1 MITETV
7 RMRYGWII
15 ILWCMAVFPVTAQRM
30 HVEDFGRYKKPFL
43 RKASFA
49 TDKRQAFLDFFTNE
63 KGFQFFVEDTPIA
76 ATEGEGMVTLA
87 LPHRTGSL
95 IIKHPVYGQLA
106 WKVPN
111 GVLKKKKHYHAYLHT
126 ESLEKEFR
134 QQKQWALISTVP
146 ERAIVYVDTVIHP
159 LLDGNLSIYLPLGR
173 HVCRIESPFY
183 QTLNDTIELT
193 DIARFEKRYV
203 LQPFYAYLTVETDWP
218 DARICLDGDSLGLQ
232 RVETSR
238 LMPGRYR
245 LTVNQGDSL
254 YYEQWLE
261 LANAERKVVDLHG
274 IELRPFPQ
282 LGQSIEMSGFP
293 DEVLSDSMAS
303 DGLQKQPGQWADVH
317 ITAFDADTEIWL
329 NRERVGQGEWRG
341 NLAPG
346 FYAVSSRKEGLDSRT
361 DFFWVDAGKSVELN
375 LISPLADYGLLNVSC
390 DEVDATVFL
399 NGLAVG
405 SAPCVLRNLPV
416 NRTYRVRLVKGR
428 KAAET
433 LVRLKGNDI
442 VNVKLKLK

>member
-1 MITETV
+1 
-7 RMRYGWII
+7 
-15 ILWCMAVFPVTAQRM
+15 MAVFPVMAQRM

-43 RKASFA
+43 HKASFT
-49 TDKRQAFLDFFTNE
+49 TDKRQALLDFFTNE
-63 KGFQFFVEDTPIA
+63 KGFQFFVEDAPVA
-76 ATEGEGMVTLA
+76 ATEREGMVTLA

-159 LLDGNLSIYLPLGR
+159 LLDGNLSLYLPLGR

-193 DIARFEKRYV
+193 DIVRFEKRYV

-293 DEVLSDSMAS
+293 DEVLADSMAS
-303 DGLQKQPGQWADVH
+303 DGLQEQSGQWADVH

-399 NGLAVG
+399 NGLAIG

-416 NRTYRVRLVKGR
+416 GRTYRVRLVKGR

-433 LVRLKGNDI
+433 LVRLRGNDI

>member
-1 MITETV
+1 
-7 RMRYGWII
+7 
-15 ILWCMAVFPVTAQRM
+15 MAVFPVMAQRM

-43 RKASFA
+43 HKASFT
-49 TDKRQAFLDFFTNE
+49 TDKRQALLDFFTNE
-63 KGFQFFVEDTPIA
+63 KGFQFFVEDAPVA

-159 LLDGNLSIYLPLGR
+159 LLDGNLSLYLPLGR

-193 DIARFEKRYV
+193 DIVRFEKRYV

-245 LTVNQGDSL
+245 LTVNLGDSL

-293 DEVLSDSMAS
+293 DEVLADSMAS
-303 DGLQKQPGQWADVH
+303 DGLQELSGQWADVH

-399 NGLAVG
+399 NGLAIG

-416 NRTYRVRLVKGR
+416 GRTYRVRLVKGR

-433 LVRLKGNDI
+433 LVRLRGNDI

>member
-1 MITETV
+1 
-7 RMRYGWII
+7 
-15 ILWCMAVFPVTAQRM
+15 MAVFPVMAQRM

-43 RKASFA
+43 HKASFT
-49 TDKRQAFLDFFTNE
+49 TDKRQALLDFFTNE
-63 KGFQFFVEDTPIA
+63 KGFQFFVEDAPVA

-95 IIKHPVYGQLA
+95 IIKHLVYGQLA

-159 LLDGNLSIYLPLGR
+159 LLDGNLSLYLPLGR

-193 DIARFEKRYV
+193 DIVRFEKRYV

-245 LTVNQGDSL
+245 LTVNLGDSL

-293 DEVLSDSMAS
+293 DEVLADSMAS
-303 DGLQKQPGQWADVH
+303 DGLQEQSGQWADVH

-329 NRERVGQGEWRG
+329 NRERLGQGEWRG

-375 LISPLADYGLLNVSC
+375 LTSPLADYGLLNVSC

-399 NGLAVG
+399 NGLAIG

-416 NRTYRVRLVKGR
+416 GRTYRVRLVKGR

-433 LVRLKGNDI
+433 LVRLRGNDI

>member
-1 MITETV
+1 
-7 RMRYGWII
+7 
-15 ILWCMAVFPVTAQRM
+15 MAVFPVMAQRM

-43 RKASFA
+43 HKASFT
-49 TDKRQAFLDFFTNE
+49 TDKRQALLDFFTNE
-63 KGFQFFVEDTPIA
+63 KGFQFFVEDAPVA

-146 ERAIVYVDTVIHP
+146 ERAIFYVDTVIHP
-159 LLDGNLSIYLPLGR
+159 LLDGNLSLYLPLGR

-193 DIARFEKRYV
+193 DIVRFEKRYV

-245 LTVNQGDSL
+245 LTVNLGDSL

-293 DEVLSDSMAS
+293 DEVLADSMAS
-303 DGLQKQPGQWADVH
+303 DGLQEQSGQWADVH

-329 NRERVGQGEWRG
+329 NRERLGQGEWRG

-399 NGLAVG
+399 NGLAIG

-416 NRTYRVRLVKGR
+416 GRTYRVRLVKGR

-433 LVRLKGNDI
+433 LVRLRGNDI

>member
-1 MITETV
+1 
-7 RMRYGWII
+7 
-15 ILWCMAVFPVTAQRM
+15 MAVFPVMAQRM

-43 RKASFA
+43 HKASFT
-49 TDKRQAFLDFFTNE
+49 TDKRQALLDFFTNE
-63 KGFQFFVEDTPIA
+63 KGFQFFVEDAPVA

-106 WKVPN
+106 LKVPN

-159 LLDGNLSIYLPLGR
+159 LLDGNLSLYLPLGR

-193 DIARFEKRYV
+193 DIVRFEKRYV

-293 DEVLSDSMAS
+293 DEVLADSMAS
-303 DGLQKQPGQWADVH
+303 DGLQEQSGQWADVH

-399 NGLAVG
+399 NGLAIG

-416 NRTYRVRLVKGR
+416 GRTYRVRLVKGR

-433 LVRLKGNDI
+433 LVRLRGNDI

>member
-1 MITETV
+1 
-7 RMRYGWII
+7 
-15 ILWCMAVFPVTAQRM
+15 MAVFPVMAQRM

-43 RKASFA
+43 HKASFT
-49 TDKRQAFLDFFTNE
+49 TDKRQALLDFFTNE
-63 KGFQFFVEDTPIA
+63 KGFQFFVEDAPVA

-95 IIKHPVYGQLA
+95 IIKHPVYGQLV

-159 LLDGNLSIYLPLGR
+159 LLDGNLSLYLPLGR

-193 DIARFEKRYV
+193 DIVRFEKRYV

-245 LTVNQGDSL
+245 LTVNLGDSL

-293 DEVLSDSMAS
+293 DEVLADSMAS
-303 DGLQKQPGQWADVH
+303 DGLQEQSGQWADVH
-317 ITAFDADTEIWL
+317 ITAFDVDTEIWL
-329 NRERVGQGEWRG
+329 NRERLGQGEWRG

-399 NGLAVG
+399 NGLAIG

-416 NRTYRVRLVKGR
+416 GRTYRVRLVKGR

-433 LVRLKGNDI
+433 LVRLRGNDI

>member
-1 MITETV
+1 
-7 RMRYGWII
+7 
-15 ILWCMAVFPVTAQRM
+15 MAVFPVMAQRM

-43 RKASFA
+43 HKASFT
-49 TDKRQAFLDFFTNE
+49 TDKRQALLDFFTNE
-63 KGFQFFVEDTPIA
+63 KGFQFFVEDAPVA

-159 LLDGNLSIYLPLGR
+159 LLDGNLSLYLPLGR

-193 DIARFEKRYV
+193 DIVRFEKRYV
-203 LQPFYAYLTVETDWP
+203 LQPFYAYLTVETDWS

-293 DEVLSDSMAS
+293 DEVLADSMAS
-303 DGLQKQPGQWADVH
+303 DGLQEQSGQWADVH

-399 NGLAVG
+399 NGLAIG

-416 NRTYRVRLVKGR
+416 GRTYRVRLVKGR

-433 LVRLKGNDI
+433 LVRLRGNDI
-442 VNVKLKLK
+442 VNVKLKLKK

>member
-1 MITETV
+1 
-7 RMRYGWII
+7 
-15 ILWCMAVFPVTAQRM
+15 MAVFPVMAQRM

-43 RKASFA
+43 HKASFT
-49 TDKRQAFLDFFTNE
+49 TDKRQALLDFFTNE
-63 KGFQFFVEDTPIA
+63 KGFQFFVEDAPVA

-126 ESLEKEFR
+126 ESLEKEFC

-159 LLDGNLSIYLPLGR
+159 LLDGNLSLYLPLGR

-193 DIARFEKRYV
+193 DIVRFEKRYV

-293 DEVLSDSMAS
+293 DEVLADSMAS
-303 DGLQKQPGQWADVH
+303 DGLQEQSGQWADVH

-399 NGLAVG
+399 NGLAIG

-416 NRTYRVRLVKGR
+416 GRTYRVRLVKGR

-433 LVRLKGNDI
+433 LVRLRGNDI

>member
-1 MITETV
+1 
-7 RMRYGWII
+7 
-15 ILWCMAVFPVTAQRM
+15 MAVFPVMAQRM

-43 RKASFA
+43 HKASFT
-49 TDKRQAFLDFFTNE
+49 TDKRQALLDFFTNE
-63 KGFQFFVEDTPIA
+63 KGFQFFVEDAPVA

-159 LLDGNLSIYLPLGR
+159 LLDGNLSLYLPLGR

-193 DIARFEKRYV
+193 DIVRFEKRYV

-245 LTVNQGDSL
+245 LTVNLGDSL

-293 DEVLSDSMAS
+293 DEVLADSMAS
-303 DGLQKQPGQWADVH
+303 DGLQEQSGQWADVH

-329 NRERVGQGEWRG
+329 NRERLGQGEWRG

-390 DEVDATVFL
+390 DEVDATVLL
-399 NGLAVG
+399 NGLAIG

-416 NRTYRVRLVKGR
+416 GRTYRVRLVKGR

-433 LVRLKGNDI
+433 LVRLRGNDI

>member
-1 MITETV
+1 
-7 RMRYGWII
+7 
-15 ILWCMAVFPVTAQRM
+15 MAVFPVMAQRM

-43 RKASFA
+43 HKASFT
-49 TDKRQAFLDFFTNE
+49 TDKRQALLDFFTNE
-63 KGFQFFVEDTPIA
+63 KGFQFFVEDAPVA

-111 GVLKKKKHYHAYLHT
+111 GVLKKKKHYHAYLHI

-159 LLDGNLSIYLPLGR
+159 LLDGNLSLYLPLGR

-193 DIARFEKRYV
+193 DIVRFEKRYV

-282 LGQSIEMSGFP
+282 LGQSIELSGFP
-293 DEVLSDSMAS
+293 DEVLADSMAS
-303 DGLQKQPGQWADVH
+303 DGLQEQSGQWADVH

-399 NGLAVG
+399 NGLAIG

-416 NRTYRVRLVKGR
+416 GRTYRVRLVKGR

-433 LVRLKGNDI
+433 LVRLRGNDI

>member
-1 MITETV
+1 
-7 RMRYGWII
+7 
-15 ILWCMAVFPVTAQRM
+15 MAVFPVMAQRM

-43 RKASFA
+43 HKASFT
-49 TDKRQAFLDFFTNE
+49 TDKRQALLDFFTNE
-63 KGFQFFVEDTPIA
+63 KGFQFFVEDAPVA

-159 LLDGNLSIYLPLGR
+159 LLDGNLSLYLPLGR

-193 DIARFEKRYV
+193 DIVRFEKRYV

-293 DEVLSDSMAS
+293 DEVLADSMAS
-303 DGLQKQPGQWADVH
+303 DGLQEQSGQWADVH

-361 DFFWVDAGKSVELN
+361 YFFWVDAGKSVELN

-399 NGLAVG
+399 NGLAIG

-416 NRTYRVRLVKGR
+416 GRTYRVRLVKGR

-433 LVRLKGNDI
+433 LVRLRGNDI

>member
-1 MITETV
+1 
-7 RMRYGWII
+7 
-15 ILWCMAVFPVTAQRM
+15 MAVFPVMAQRM

-43 RKASFA
+43 HKASFT
-49 TDKRQAFLDFFTNE
+49 TDKRQALLDFFTNE
-63 KGFQFFVEDTPIA
+63 KGFQFFVEDAPVA

-159 LLDGNLSIYLPLGR
+159 LLDGNLSLYLPLGR

-193 DIARFEKRYV
+193 DIVRFEKRYV

-261 LANAERKVVDLHG
+261 LANAERKVVDLYG

-293 DEVLSDSMAS
+293 DEVLADSMAS
-303 DGLQKQPGQWADVH
+303 DGLQEQSGQWADVH

-341 NLAPG
+341 NLVPG

-399 NGLAVG
+399 NGLAIG

-416 NRTYRVRLVKGR
+416 GRTYRVRLVKGR

-433 LVRLKGNDI
+433 LVRLRGNDI

>member
-1 MITETV
+1 
-7 RMRYGWII
+7 
-15 ILWCMAVFPVTAQRM
+15 MAVFPVMAQRM

-43 RKASFA
+43 HKASFT
-49 TDKRQAFLDFFTNE
+49 TDKRQALLDFFTNE
-63 KGFQFFVEDTPIA
+63 KGFQFFVEDAPVA

-159 LLDGNLSIYLPLGR
+159 LLDGNLSLYLPLGR

-193 DIARFEKRYV
+193 DIVRFEKRYV

-245 LTVNQGDSL
+245 LTVNLGDSL

-293 DEVLSDSMAS
+293 DEVLADSMAS
-303 DGLQKQPGQWADVH
+303 DGLQEQSGQWADVH

-329 NRERVGQGEWRG
+329 NRERLGQGEWRG

-399 NGLAVG
+399 NGLAIG

-416 NRTYRVRLVKGR
+416 GRTYRVRLVEGR

-433 LVRLKGNDI
+433 LVRLRGNDI

>member
-1 MITETV
+1 
-7 RMRYGWII
+7 
-15 ILWCMAVFPVTAQRM
+15 MAVFPVMTQRM

-43 RKASFA
+43 HKASFT
-49 TDKRQAFLDFFTNE
+49 TDKRQALLDFFTNE
-63 KGFQFFVEDTPIA
+63 KGFQFFVEDAPVA

-159 LLDGNLSIYLPLGR
+159 LLDGNLSLYLPLGR

-193 DIARFEKRYV
+193 DIVRFEKRYV

-293 DEVLSDSMAS
+293 DEVLADSMAS
-303 DGLQKQPGQWADVH
+303 DGLQEQSGQWAGVH

-399 NGLAVG
+399 NGLAIG

-416 NRTYRVRLVKGR
+416 GRTYRVRLVKGR

-433 LVRLKGNDI
+433 LVRLRGNDI

>member
-1 MITETV
+1 
-7 RMRYGWII
+7 
-15 ILWCMAVFPVTAQRM
+15 MAVFPVMAQRM
-30 HVEDFGRYKKPFL
+30 HVEDFGRYKKLFL
-43 RKASFA
+43 HKASFT
-49 TDKRQAFLDFFTNE
+49 TDKRQALLDFFTNE
-63 KGFQFFVEDTPIA
+63 KGFQFFVEDAPVA

-159 LLDGNLSIYLPLGR
+159 LLDGNLSLYLPLGR

-193 DIARFEKRYV
+193 DIVRFEKRYV

-245 LTVNQGDSL
+245 LIVNLGDSL

-293 DEVLSDSMAS
+293 DEVLADSMAS
-303 DGLQKQPGQWADVH
+303 DGLQEQSGQWADVH

-329 NRERVGQGEWRG
+329 NRERLGQGEWRG

-399 NGLAVG
+399 NGLAIG

-416 NRTYRVRLVKGR
+416 GRTYRVRLVKGR

-433 LVRLKGNDI
+433 LVRLRGNDI

>member
-1 MITETV
+1 
-7 RMRYGWII
+7 
-15 ILWCMAVFPVTAQRM
+15 MAVFPVMAQRM

-43 RKASFA
+43 HKASFT
-49 TDKRQAFLDFFTNE
+49 TDKRQALLDFFTNE
-63 KGFQFFVEDTPIA
+63 KGFQFFVEDAPVA

-159 LLDGNLSIYLPLGR
+159 LLDGNLSLYLPLGR

-193 DIARFEKRYV
+193 DIVRFEKRYV

-245 LTVNQGDSL
+245 LTVNLGDSL

-293 DEVLSDSMAS
+293 DEVLADSMAS
-303 DGLQKQPGQWADVH
+303 DGLQEQSGQWADVH

-329 NRERVGQGEWRG
+329 NRERLGQGEWRG

-375 LISPLADYGLLNVSC
+375 LISPLADYGLLDVSC

-399 NGLAVG
+399 NGLAIG

-416 NRTYRVRLVKGR
+416 GRTYRVRLVKGR

-433 LVRLKGNDI
+433 LVRLRGNDI

>member
-1 MITETV
+1 
-7 RMRYGWII
+7 
-15 ILWCMAVFPVTAQRM
+15 MAVFPVMAQRM

-43 RKASFA
+43 HKASFT
-49 TDKRQAFLDFFTNE
+49 TDKRQALLDFFTNE
-63 KGFQFFVEDTPIA
+63 KGFQFFVEDAPVA

-159 LLDGNLSIYLPLGR
+159 LLDGNLSLYLPLGR

-193 DIARFEKRYV
+193 DIVRFEKRYV

-245 LTVNQGDSL
+245 LTVNLGDSL

-293 DEVLSDSMAS
+293 DEVLADSMAS
-303 DGLQKQPGQWADVH
+303 DGLQEQSGQWADVH

-399 NGLAVG
+399 NGLAIG

-416 NRTYRVRLVKGR
+416 GRTYRVRLVKGR

-433 LVRLKGNDI
+433 LVRLRGNDI

>member
-1 MITETV
+1 
-7 RMRYGWII
+7 
-15 ILWCMAVFPVTAQRM
+15 
-30 HVEDFGRYKKPFL
+30 
-43 RKASFA
+43 
-49 TDKRQAFLDFFTNE
+49 
-63 KGFQFFVEDTPIA
+63 
-76 ATEGEGMVTLA
+76 MVTLT
-87 LPHRTGSL
+87 LPHRTSFL
-95 IIKHPVYGQLA
+95 VIKHPVYGQLA
-106 WKVPN
+106 WKVPD

-146 ERAIVYVDTVIHP
+146 EHAIVYVDTVIHP
-159 LLDGNLSIYLPLGR
+159 LLDGTLSLYLPLGR
-173 HVCRIESPFY
+173 HACRIESPFY

-193 DIARFEKRYV
+193 DSARFEKRYV

-218 DARICLDGDSLGLQ
+218 DARICLDGQPLGME
-232 RVETSR
+232 RIETFR

-245 LTVNQGDSL
+245 LTVDQGDSL

-282 LGQSIEMSGFP
+282 PGQTIETLGFP
-293 DEVLSDSMAS
+293 NEVLADSLASDS
-303 DGLQKQPGQWADVH
+303 LQVQPEQWADVH

-329 NRERVGQGEWRG
+329 NREQVGQGEWRG
-341 NLAPG
+341 KLAPG
-346 FYAVSSRKEGLDSRT
+346 FYAVSSKKEGLDSRT

-390 DEVDATVFL
+390 DEVDAAVFL
-399 NGLAVG
+399 NGLAAG
-405 SAPCVLRNLPV
+405 FAPCVLRNLPV
-416 NRTYRVRLVKGR
+416 DRTYRLRLVKGR

>member
-1 MITETV
+1 
-7 RMRYGWII
+7 
-15 ILWCMAVFPVTAQRM
+15 MAVFPVMAQRM

-43 RKASFA
+43 HKASFT
-49 TDKRQAFLDFFTNE
+49 TDKRQALLDFFTNE
-63 KGFQFFVEDTPIA
+63 KGFQFFVEDAPVA

-159 LLDGNLSIYLPLGR
+159 LLDGNLSLYLPLGR

-193 DIARFEKRYV
+193 DIVRFEKRYV

-261 LANAERKVVDLHG
+261 LVNAERKVVDLHG

-282 LGQSIEMSGFP
+282 LGQSIEMSRFP
-293 DEVLSDSMAS
+293 DEVLADSMAS
-303 DGLQKQPGQWADVH
+303 DGLQELSGQWADVH

-399 NGLAVG
+399 NGLAIG

-416 NRTYRVRLVKGR
+416 GRTYRVRLVKGR

-433 LVRLKGNDI
+433 LVRLRGNDI

>member
-1 MITETV
+1 
-7 RMRYGWII
+7 
-15 ILWCMAVFPVTAQRM
+15 MAVFPVMAQRM

-43 RKASFA
+43 HKASFT
-49 TDKRQAFLDFFTNE
+49 TDKRQALLDFFTNE
-63 KGFQFFVEDTPIA
+63 KGFQFFVEDAPVA

-95 IIKHPVYGQLA
+95 IIKHPVYGHLA

-159 LLDGNLSIYLPLGR
+159 LLDGNLSLYLPLGR

-193 DIARFEKRYV
+193 DIVRFEKRYV

-245 LTVNQGDSL
+245 LTVNLGDSL

-261 LANAERKVVDLHG
+261 LVNAERKVVDLHG

-293 DEVLSDSMAS
+293 DEVLADSMAS
-303 DGLQKQPGQWADVH
+303 DGLQELSGQWADVH

-399 NGLAVG
+399 NGLAIG

-416 NRTYRVRLVKGR
+416 GRTYRVRLVKGR

-433 LVRLKGNDI
+433 FVRLRGNDI

>member
-1 MITETV
+1 
-7 RMRYGWII
+7 
-15 ILWCMAVFPVTAQRM
+15 MAVFPVMAQRM

-43 RKASFA
+43 HKASFT
-49 TDKRQAFLDFFTNE
+49 TDKRQALLDFFTNE
-63 KGFQFFVEDTPIA
+63 KGFQFFVEDAPVA

-159 LLDGNLSIYLPLGR
+159 LLDGNLSLYLPLGR

-193 DIARFEKRYV
+193 DIVRFEKRYV

-245 LTVNQGDSL
+245 LTVNLGDSL

-293 DEVLSDSMAS
+293 DEVLADSMAS
-303 DGLQKQPGQWADVH
+303 DGLQEQSGQWADVH

-329 NRERVGQGEWRG
+329 NRERLGQGEWRG

-390 DEVDATVFL
+390 DEVDTTVFL
-399 NGLAVG
+399 NGLAIG

-416 NRTYRVRLVKGR
+416 GRTYRVRLVKGR

-433 LVRLKGNDI
+433 LVRLRGNDI

>member
-1 MITETV
+1 
-7 RMRYGWII
+7 
-15 ILWCMAVFPVTAQRM
+15 MAVFPVMAQRM

-43 RKASFA
+43 HKASFT
-49 TDKRQAFLDFFTNE
+49 TDKRQALLDFFTNE
-63 KGFQFFVEDTPIA
+63 KGFQFFVEDAPVA

-159 LLDGNLSIYLPLGR
+159 LLDGNLSLYLPLGR

-193 DIARFEKRYV
+193 DIVRFEKRYV

-293 DEVLSDSMAS
+293 DEVLADSMAS
-303 DGLQKQPGQWADVH
+303 DGLQEQSGQWAGVH

-399 NGLAVG
+399 NGLAIG

-416 NRTYRVRLVKGR
+416 GRTYRVRLVKGR

-433 LVRLKGNDI
+433 LVRLRGNDI

>member
-1 MITETV
+1 
-7 RMRYGWII
+7 
-15 ILWCMAVFPVTAQRM
+15 MAVFPVMAQRM

-43 RKASFA
+43 HKASFT
-49 TDKRQAFLDFFTNE
+49 TDKRQALLDFFTNE
-63 KGFQFFVEDTPIA
+63 KGFQFFVEDAPVA

-159 LLDGNLSIYLPLGR
+159 LLDGNLSLYLPLGR

-193 DIARFEKRYV
+193 DIVRFEKRYV

-245 LTVNQGDSL
+245 LTVNLGDSL

-293 DEVLSDSMAS
+293 DEVLADSMAS
-303 DGLQKQPGQWADVH
+303 DGLQEQSGQWADVH

-329 NRERVGQGEWRG
+329 NRERLGQGEWRG
-341 NLAPG
+341 NLAFG

-399 NGLAVG
+399 NGLAIG

-416 NRTYRVRLVKGR
+416 GRTYRVRLVKGR

-433 LVRLKGNDI
+433 LVRLRGNDI

>member
-1 MITETV
+1 
-7 RMRYGWII
+7 
-15 ILWCMAVFPVTAQRM
+15 MAVFPVMAQRM

-43 RKASFA
+43 HKASFT
-49 TDKRQAFLDFFTNE
+49 TDKRQALLDFFTNE
-63 KGFQFFVEDTPIA
+63 KGFQFFVEDAPVA

-95 IIKHPVYGQLA
+95 IIKHPVYGHLA

-159 LLDGNLSIYLPLGR
+159 LLDGNLSLYLPLGR

-193 DIARFEKRYV
+193 DIVRFEKRYV

-282 LGQSIEMSGFP
+282 LGQSIELSGFP
-293 DEVLSDSMAS
+293 DEVLADSMAS
-303 DGLQKQPGQWADVH
+303 DGLQEQSGQWADVH

-329 NRERVGQGEWRG
+329 NRERMGQGEWRG

-399 NGLAVG
+399 NGLAIG

-416 NRTYRVRLVKGR
+416 GRTYRVRLVKGR

-433 LVRLKGNDI
+433 LVRLRGNDI

>member
-1 MITETV
+1 
-7 RMRYGWII
+7 
-15 ILWCMAVFPVTAQRM
+15 MAVFPVMAQRM

-43 RKASFA
+43 HKASFT
-49 TDKRQAFLDFFTNE
+49 TDKRQALLDFFTNE
-63 KGFQFFVEDTPIA
+63 KGFQFFVEDAPVA

-159 LLDGNLSIYLPLGR
+159 LLDGNLSLYLPLGR

-193 DIARFEKRYV
+193 DIVRFEKRYV

-245 LTVNQGDSL
+245 LTVNLGASL
-254 YYEQWLE
+254 YYEQRLE
-261 LANAERKVVDLHG
+261 LANAARKVVDLHG
-274 IELRPFPQ
+274 LELRPFPQ

-293 DEVLSDSMAS
+293 DEVLADSMAS
-303 DGLQKQPGQWADVH
+303 DGLQEQSGQWADVH

-329 NRERVGQGEWRG
+329 NRERLGQGEWRG

-399 NGLAVG
+399 NGLAIG

-416 NRTYRVRLVKGR
+416 GRTYRVRLVKGR

-433 LVRLKGNDI
+433 LVRLRGNDI

>member
-1 MITETV
+1 
-7 RMRYGWII
+7 
-15 ILWCMAVFPVTAQRM
+15 MAVFPVMAQRM

-43 RKASFA
+43 HKASFT
-49 TDKRQAFLDFFTNE
+49 TDKRQALLDFFTNE
-63 KGFQFFVEDTPIA
+63 KGFQFFVEDAPVA

-146 ERAIVYVDTVIHP
+146 ERTIVYVDTVIHP
-159 LLDGNLSIYLPLGR
+159 LLDGNLSLYLPLGR

-193 DIARFEKRYV
+193 DIVRFEKRYV

-293 DEVLSDSMAS
+293 DEVLADSMAS
-303 DGLQKQPGQWADVH
+303 DGLQEQSGQWTDVH

-399 NGLAVG
+399 NGLAIG

-416 NRTYRVRLVKGR
+416 GRTYRVRLVKGR

-433 LVRLKGNDI
+433 LVRLRGNDI

>member
-1 MITETV
+1 MPISLEENRRAASV
-7 RMRYGWII
+7 IPLFFRMFARYDFRNSTHEIWVDHNSVVHDGFSRDGAADARRGFRT
-15 ILWCMAVFPVTAQRM
+15 LQEAVPAK
-30 HVEDFGRYKKPFL
+30 D
-43 RKASFA
+43 
-49 TDKRQAFLDFFTNE
+49 
-63 KGFQFFVEDTPIA
+63 
-76 ATEGEGMVTLA
+76 
-87 LPHRTGSL
+87 
-95 IIKHPVYGQLA
+95 PVYGQLA
-106 WKVPN
+106 WKVPD

-146 ERAIVYVDTVIHP
+146 EHAIVYVDTVIHP
-159 LLDGNLSIYLPLGR
+159 LLDGTLSLYLPLGR
-173 HVCRIESPFY
+173 HACRIESPFY

-193 DIARFEKRYV
+193 DSARFEKRYV

-218 DARICLDGDSLGLQ
+218 DARICLDGQPLGME
-232 RVETSR
+232 RIETSR

-245 LTVNQGDSL
+245 LTVDQGDSL

-282 LGQSIEMSGFP
+282 PGQTIETLGFP
-293 DEVLSDSMAS
+293 NEVLADSLASDS
-303 DGLQKQPGQWADVH
+303 LQVQPEQWADVH
-317 ITAFDADTEIWL
+317 ITAK
-329 NRERVGQGEWRG
+329 
-341 NLAPG
+341 
-346 FYAVSSRKEGLDSRT
+346 KEGLDSRT

-390 DEVDATVFL
+390 DEVDAAVFL
-399 NGLAVG
+399 NGLAAG
-405 SAPCVLRNLPV
+405 FAPCVLRNLPV
-416 NRTYRVRLVKGR
+416 GRTYRLRLVKGR

>member
-1 MITETV
+1 
-7 RMRYGWII
+7 
-15 ILWCMAVFPVTAQRM
+15 MAVFPVMAQRM

-43 RKASFA
+43 HKASFT
-49 TDKRQAFLDFFTNE
+49 TDKWQALLDFFTNE
-63 KGFQFFVEDTPIA
+63 KGFQFFVEDAPVA

-159 LLDGNLSIYLPLGR
+159 LLDGNLSLYLPLGR

-193 DIARFEKRYV
+193 DIVRFEKRYV

-245 LTVNQGDSL
+245 LTVNLGDSL

-293 DEVLSDSMAS
+293 DEVLADSMAS
-303 DGLQKQPGQWADVH
+303 DGLQEQSGQWADVH

-329 NRERVGQGEWRG
+329 NRERLGQGEWRG

-399 NGLAVG
+399 NGLAIG

-416 NRTYRVRLVKGR
+416 GRTYRVRLVKGR

-433 LVRLKGNDI
+433 LVRLRGNDI

>member
-1 MITETV
+1 
-7 RMRYGWII
+7 
-15 ILWCMAVFPVTAQRM
+15 MAVFPVMAQRM

-43 RKASFA
+43 HKASFT
-49 TDKRQAFLDFFTNE
+49 TDKRQALLDFFTNE
-63 KGFQFFVEDTPIA
+63 KGFQFFVEDALVA

-159 LLDGNLSIYLPLGR
+159 LLDGNLSLYLPLGR

-193 DIARFEKRYV
+193 DIVRFEKRYV

-293 DEVLSDSMAS
+293 DEVLADSMAS
-303 DGLQKQPGQWADVH
+303 DGLQEQSGQWADVH

-399 NGLAVG
+399 NGLAIG

-416 NRTYRVRLVKGR
+416 GRTYRVRLVKGR

-433 LVRLKGNDI
+433 LVRLRGNDI

>member
-1 MITETV
+1 
-7 RMRYGWII
+7 
-15 ILWCMAVFPVTAQRM
+15 MAVFPVMAQRM

-43 RKASFA
+43 HKASFT
-49 TDKRQAFLDFFTNE
+49 TDKRQALLDFFTNE
-63 KGFQFFVEDTPIA
+63 KGFQFFVEDAPVA

-159 LLDGNLSIYLPLGR
+159 LLDGNLSLYLPLGR

-193 DIARFEKRYV
+193 DIVRFEKRYV

-238 LMPGRYR
+238 LMPGRYH

-293 DEVLSDSMAS
+293 DEVLADSMAS
-303 DGLQKQPGQWADVH
+303 DGLQEQSGQWAGVH

-399 NGLAVG
+399 NGLAIG

-416 NRTYRVRLVKGR
+416 GRTYRVRLVKGR

-433 LVRLKGNDI
+433 LVRLRGNDI

>member
-1 MITETV
+1 
-7 RMRYGWII
+7 
-15 ILWCMAVFPVTAQRM
+15 MAVFPVMAQRM

-43 RKASFA
+43 HKASFT
-49 TDKRQAFLDFFTNE
+49 TDKRQALLDFFTNE
-63 KGFQFFVEDTPIA
+63 KGFQFFVEDAPVA

-159 LLDGNLSIYLPLGR
+159 LLDGNLSLYLPLGR

-193 DIARFEKRYV
+193 DIVRFEKRYV

-245 LTVNQGDSL
+245 LTVNLGDSL

-293 DEVLSDSMAS
+293 DEVLADSMAS
-303 DGLQKQPGQWADVH
+303 DGLQEQSGQWADVH

-329 NRERVGQGEWRG
+329 NRERLGQGEWRG

-399 NGLAVG
+399 NGLAIG

-416 NRTYRVRLVKGR
+416 GRTYRVRLVKGR

-433 LVRLKGNDI
+433 LVRLRGNDI

>member
-1 MITETV
+1 
-7 RMRYGWII
+7 
-15 ILWCMAVFPVTAQRM
+15 MAVFPVMAQRM

-43 RKASFA
+43 HKASFT
-49 TDKRQAFLDFFTNE
+49 TDKRQALLDFFTNE
-63 KGFQFFVEDTPIA
+63 KGFQFFVEDAPVA

-95 IIKHPVYGQLA
+95 IIKHPVYGHLA

-159 LLDGNLSIYLPLGR
+159 LLDGNLSLYLPLGR

-193 DIARFEKRYV
+193 DIVRFEKRYV

-282 LGQSIEMSGFP
+282 LGQSIELSGFP
-293 DEVLSDSMAS
+293 DEVLADSMAS
-303 DGLQKQPGQWADVH
+303 DGLQEQSGQWADVH
-317 ITAFDADTEIWL
+317 IIAFDADTEIWL

-399 NGLAVG
+399 NGLAIG

-416 NRTYRVRLVKGR
+416 GRTYRVRLVKGR

-433 LVRLKGNDI
+433 LVRLRGNDI

>member
-1 MITETV
+1 
-7 RMRYGWII
+7 
-15 ILWCMAVFPVTAQRM
+15 MAVFPVMAQRM

-43 RKASFA
+43 HKASFT
-49 TDKRQAFLDFFTNE
+49 TDKRQALLDFFTNE
-63 KGFQFFVEDTPIA
+63 KGFQFFVEDAPVA

-159 LLDGNLSIYLPLGR
+159 LLDGNLSLYLPLGR

-193 DIARFEKRYV
+193 DIVRFEKRYV

-245 LTVNQGDSL
+245 LTVNLGDSL

-293 DEVLSDSMAS
+293 DEVLADSMAS
-303 DGLQKQPGQWADVH
+303 DGLQEQSGQWADVH

-329 NRERVGQGEWRG
+329 NRERLGQGEWRG

-399 NGLAVG
+399 NGLAIG

-416 NRTYRVRLVKGR
+416 GRTYRVRLVKGR
-428 KAAET
+428 KVAET
-433 LVRLKGNDI
+433 LVRLRGNDI

>member
-1 MITETV
+1 
-7 RMRYGWII
+7 
-15 ILWCMAVFPVTAQRM
+15 MAVFPVMAQRM

-43 RKASFA
+43 HKASFT
-49 TDKRQAFLDFFTNE
+49 TDKRQALLDFFTNE
-63 KGFQFFVEDTPIA
+63 KGFQFFVEDAPVA

-159 LLDGNLSIYLPLGR
+159 LLDGNLSLYLPLGR

-193 DIARFEKRYV
+193 DIVRFEKRYV

-282 LGQSIEMSGFP
+282 LGQSIEMYGFP
-293 DEVLSDSMAS
+293 DEVLADSMAS
-303 DGLQKQPGQWADVH
+303 DGLQELSGQWADVH

-399 NGLAVG
+399 NGLAIG

-416 NRTYRVRLVKGR
+416 GRTYRVRLVKGR

-433 LVRLKGNDI
+433 LVRLRGNDI

>member
-1 MITETV
+1 
-7 RMRYGWII
+7 
-15 ILWCMAVFPVTAQRM
+15 MAVFPVMAQRM

-43 RKASFA
+43 HKASFT
-49 TDKRQAFLDFFTNE
+49 TDKRQALLDFFTNE
-63 KGFQFFVEDTPIA
+63 KGFQFFVEDAPVA

-159 LLDGNLSIYLPLGR
+159 LLDGNLSLYLPLGR

-193 DIARFEKRYV
+193 DIVRFEKRYV

-245 LTVNQGDSL
+245 LTVNLGDSL

-293 DEVLSDSMAS
+293 DEVLADSMAS
-303 DGLQKQPGQWADVH
+303 DGLQEQSGQWVDVH
-317 ITAFDADTEIWL
+317 ITAFDVDTEIWL
-329 NRERVGQGEWRG
+329 NRERLGQGEWRG

-399 NGLAVG
+399 NGLAIG

-416 NRTYRVRLVKGR
+416 GRTYRVRLVKGR

-433 LVRLKGNDI
+433 LVRLRGNDI

>member
-1 MITETV
+1 
-7 RMRYGWII
+7 
-15 ILWCMAVFPVTAQRM
+15 MAVFPVMAQRM

-43 RKASFA
+43 HKASFT
-49 TDKRQAFLDFFTNE
+49 TDKRQALLDFFTNE
-63 KGFQFFVEDTPIA
+63 KGFQFFVEDAPVA

-95 IIKHPVYGQLA
+95 IFKHPVYGQLA

-159 LLDGNLSIYLPLGR
+159 LLDGNLSLYLPLGR

-193 DIARFEKRYV
+193 DIVRFEKRYV

-245 LTVNQGDSL
+245 LTVNLGDSL

-293 DEVLSDSMAS
+293 DEVLADSMAS
-303 DGLQKQPGQWADVH
+303 DGLQEQSGQWADVH

-329 NRERVGQGEWRG
+329 NRERLGQGEWRG

-399 NGLAVG
+399 NGLAIG

-416 NRTYRVRLVKGR
+416 GRTYRVRLVKGR

-433 LVRLKGNDI
+433 LVRLRGNDI

>member
-1 MITETV
+1 
-7 RMRYGWII
+7 
-15 ILWCMAVFPVTAQRM
+15 MAVFPVMAQRM

-43 RKASFA
+43 HKASFT
-49 TDKRQAFLDFFTNE
+49 TDKRQALLDFFTNE
-63 KGFQFFVEDTPIA
+63 KGFQFFVEDAPVA

-159 LLDGNLSIYLPLGR
+159 LLDGNLSLYLPLGR

-193 DIARFEKRYV
+193 DIVRFEKRYV

-245 LTVNQGDSL
+245 LTVNLGDSL

-261 LANAERKVVDLHG
+261 LANAERKVIDLHG

-293 DEVLSDSMAS
+293 DEVLADSMAS
-303 DGLQKQPGQWADVH
+303 DGLQEQSGQWADVH

-329 NRERVGQGEWRG
+329 NRERLGQGEWRG
-341 NLAPG
+341 NLALG

-399 NGLAVG
+399 NGLAIG

-416 NRTYRVRLVKGR
+416 GRTYRVRLVKGR

-433 LVRLKGNDI
+433 LVRLRGNDI